1 MKSNLTSNSWNAVI
15 TTEYTIQH
23 LNHYYYL
30 TDSDLFLIIWIAE
43 NKPLK
48 GPEGT
53 GAGIAAGG
61 AACSARSTRGRS
73 TATRERVWGEVACGA
88 GRLAV
93 RPGLILHKISNV
105 LFKLQS
111 DTFCNFTSLIFM
123 DNSA

>member
-1 MKSNLTSNSWNAVI
+1 MNHYVNQYINHHIHCINQSV
-15 TTEYTIQH
+15 IQH
-23 LNHYYYL
+23 LNHYYL
-30 TDSDLFLIIWIAE
+30 TCSYLFLIIWIAE

-61 AACSARSTRGRS
+61 AACSARSTRRRS

-111 DTFCNFTSLIFM
+111 DTLCNLTLKFM
-123 DNSA
+123 NNSA